1 MIKKER
7 DSQTCNKYTIPLKEV
22 LKIISMITAMRK
34 LKVHPIYSKILDNN
48 KEVKKNIMKL
58 NNSSASGLDKTS
70 AEMIKYGPTELHSI
84 IIKVL
89 NKCIQDNIDIQM
101 GFGLLNVIK
110 KSNKPKGPVKHLRP
124 LTLLPL
130 RI

>member
-7 DSQTCNKYTIPLKEV
+7 DSQTCNKYTEPLKEV
-22 LKIISMITAMRK
+22 LKIILMITAMKK
-34 LKVHPIYSKILDNN
+34 LKAHPIYSKILDNN

-70 AEMIKYGPTELHSI
+70 AEMIKNGPTELHSI

-89 NKCIQDNIDIQM
+89 NKCI
-101 GFGLLNVIK
+101 
-110 KSNKPKGPVKHLRP
+110 
-124 LTLLPL
+124 
-130 RI
+130 